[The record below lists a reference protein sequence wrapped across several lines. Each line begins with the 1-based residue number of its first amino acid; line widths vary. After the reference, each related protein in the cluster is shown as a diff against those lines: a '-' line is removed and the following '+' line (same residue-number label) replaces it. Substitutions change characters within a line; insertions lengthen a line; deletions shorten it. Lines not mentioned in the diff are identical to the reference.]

1 MSGFTLLL
9 VVMLM
14 VLYLY
19 LLLVRRDIVFI
30 SKRRSTFVTAVPFLA
45 VGALLLSLSDAKT
58 LEDQVRGVVAAF
70 FILSFLFDSRGLA
83 KDRIVSNAMDLRGI
97 PYEEVGRVVLLFS
110 GGKTKM
116 NFFRLGMRGPL
127 LIFEAPVEEV
137 VLFLTEHLPK
147 GTPIDV
153 LLEQHPDDH

>member
-9 VVMLM
+9 LVMLV

-19 LLLVRRDIVFI
+19 LLIVRRDIVFV
-30 SKRRSTFVTAVPFLA
+30 SKRRSSLVTAVPFLA

-58 LEDQVRGVVAAF
+58 LDEQIRGVVAAF

-83 KDRIVSNAMDLRGI
+83 EDRIVSNAMDLKGI

-110 GGKTKM
+110 GGRTKM

-127 LIFEAPVEEV
+127 LIFDAPVEEV
-137 VLFLTEHLPK
+137 VLFLTEQLPK
-147 GTPIDV
+147 GTPIDI
-153 LLEQHPDDH
+153 LLEEHPDDQ